1 MKIEFTEAEV
11 AEIVKDFTLKLINRR
26 DSAGAVAVE
35 FDCAY
40 GFLRKVVVTVKTVED
55 DSDA

>member
-11 AEIVKDFTLKLINRR
+11 AEIVRAHVIDLVEDIP
-26 DSAGAVAVE
+26 SAIE

-40 GFLRKVVVTVKTVED
+40 GYLRKVTVTIKTIEED

>member
-11 AEIVKDFTLKLINRR
+11 AEIVRAHVIDLVESIP
-26 DSAGAVAVE
+26 SAVE

>member
-11 AEIVKDFTLKLINRR
+11 AEIVKSHVLDLIEEMA
-26 DSAGAVAVE
+26 DSVE

-40 GFLRKVVVTVKTVED
+40 GFLRKVVVTVKMVED
-55 DSDA
+55 DSDE

>member
-11 AEIVKDFTLKLINRR
+11 GAIVKDFVMKLTNRP
-26 DSAGAVAVE
+26 DSESALAVE

-40 GFLRKVVVTVKTVED
+40 GYLRKVVVTVKTEED
-55 DSDA
+55 RDAL

>member
-1 MKIEFTEAEV
+1 MKIEFTEGEIG
-11 AEIVKDFTLKLINRR
+11 EIVKDYVANMINI
-26 DSAGAVAVE
+26 SPSAVE

-40 GFLRKVVVTVKTVED
+40 GYIRKVVVTVKMTDED

>member
-11 AEIVKDFTLKLINRR
+11 AEIVRAHVIEMVQDIP
-26 DSAGAVAVE
+26 SAVE

-40 GFLRKVVVTVKTVED
+40 GFLRKVVVTVKTVGD
-55 DSDA
+55 DGDA

>member
-1 MKIEFTEAEV
+1 MKIEFSEKEV
-11 AEIVKDFTLKLINRR
+11 AEIIRAHVIEMVQDIP
-26 DSAGAVAVE
+26 SAVE

-55 DSDA
+55 DSDE

>member
-1 MKIEFTEAEV
+1 MKIEFTEAEA
-11 AEIVKDFTLKLINRR
+11 AEIVRAHVIEMVKDIP
-26 DSAGAVAVE
+26 SAVE

-55 DSDA
+55 DNDA

>member
-11 AEIVKDFTLKLINRR
+11 AEIIRAHVIEMVQDIP
-26 DSAGAVAVE
+26 SAVE

-55 DSDA
+55 DSDAL

>member
-11 AEIVKDFTLKLINRR
+11 AEIVRAHVIDLVDDIP
-26 DSAGAVAVE
+26 SAVE

>member
-11 AEIVKDFTLKLINRR
+11 AEIVRAHVIDLVEDIP
-26 DSAGAVAVE
+26 SAIE

-55 DSDA
+55 DSDE

>member
-11 AEIVKDFTLKLINRR
+11 GAIVKDYVANLIN
-26 DSAGAVAVE
+26 SSPGAIE

-55 DSDA
+55 DNDA

>member
-11 AEIVKDFTLKLINRR
+11 AEIVRAHVIEMVQDIP
-26 DSAGAVAVE
+26 SAVE

>member
-11 AEIVKDFTLKLINRR
+11 AEIIRAHVIEMVQDIP
-26 DSAGAVAVE
+26 SAVE

-55 DSDA
+55 DSDE

>member
-11 AEIVKDFTLKLINRR
+11 AEIVKSHVLDLIEEMA
-26 DSAGAVAVE
+26 DSVE

-40 GFLRKVVVTVKTVED
+40 GYLRKVTVTIKMIDED